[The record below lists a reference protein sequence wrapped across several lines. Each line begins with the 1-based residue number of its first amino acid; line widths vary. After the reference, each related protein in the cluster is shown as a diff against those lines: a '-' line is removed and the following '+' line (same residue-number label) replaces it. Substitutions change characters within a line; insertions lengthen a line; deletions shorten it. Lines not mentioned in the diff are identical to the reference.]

1 MKLQS
6 KIDKLVKTIKNDG
19 LVIIPTDTIYGF
31 SCLPTSKIATDRIN
45 DLKQRVNKT
54 FLILDTDEWRL
65 RSYFKYA
72 FADKVMRE
80 LIDEKVWPGKLTLI
94 ADKCANID
102 FPFLSEIDTIA
113 IRYPDNE
120 LVRSL
125 NSELK
130 SGIVSTSIN
139 VSGEQELNSIS
150 EIKDTWENKVDNIY
164 EDSTGSGSSSLI
176 IKIDS
181 HEKKIEVIRDPK
193 TVGSKE
199 ILLKL
204 NKIIKRCQ

>member
-1 MKLQS
+1 MKLKS
-6 KIDKLVKTIKNDG
+6 KIDKLAQIIKNDG

-31 SCLPTSKIATDRIN
+31 SCLPTSNIAIDRIN
-45 DLKQRVNKT
+45 DLKQRANKP
-54 FLILDTDEWRL
+54 FIILDTDEWRL

-80 LIDEKVWPGKLTLI
+80 LIDDKVWPGKLTVI
-94 ADKCANID
+94 ADKCGKID
-102 FPFLSEIDTIA
+102 YSFLSNIDTIA

-120 LVRSL
+120 LIRVL
-125 NSELK
+125 NTELE

-139 VSGEQELNSIS
+139 VSGETELSTIT
-150 EIKDTWENKVDNIY
+150 EIKNAWKDKIDKIY
-164 EDSTGSGSSSLI
+164 EDSRENGNSSLI
-176 IKIDS
+176 IKINS

-193 TVGSKE
+193 TAGSKE

-204 NKIIKRCQ
+204 DKIIKRCQ